1 MSSDILLNLLLN
13 PFFMCELK
21 RKFLCMLLALGS
33 VRMWKC
39 HYPMQFS
46 DLLSKTQPLYM
57 RCFPCVTWLQ
67 RGAASRKPGIKIIA
81 PALMTCDEL
90 EISWIFQPC
99 ASSCRA
105 DDLFGGS
112 SDIVRSVNVQKA
124 GSGAWW
130 KTRSGH
136 RWLILL
142 FFIPDEASS
151 SDSVTGIAKS
161 DISSTLPG
169 NSCPFPGID
178 IFIRIWDIIVRL
190 QQL

>member
-57 RCFPCVTWLQ
+57 RCFPYVTWLQ

-112 SDIVRSVNVQKA
+112 SDIVRYFNLLSFSLLA
-124 GSGAWW
+124 G
-130 KTRSGH
+130 
-136 RWLILL
+136 
-142 FFIPDEASS
+142 
-151 SDSVTGIAKS
+151 GIC
-161 DISSTLPG
+161 D
-169 NSCPFPGID
+169 NEQCV
-178 IFIRIWDIIVRL
+178 IFIKGLFNYTSWKGGKLFSHIIHSNCSPIFL
-190 QQL
+190 GQ